1 MRNHLRT
8 QVTRVTRV
16 AAVVAACV
24 ALVATGGAA
33 SAHGGHGG
41 PGGHD
46 SGPRH
51 HTALTARQRHLVYDA
66 TKQFR
71 RPQAA
76 VAAGYVQ
83 VSECTELP
91 GVGGMGVHYIHPAL
105 AGDDVVDP
113 RKPELL
119 VYVPQRDGSL
129 RLGAVEYFVAD
140 SDQDASTDE
149 DRPSL
154 FGRYPFEGPMA
165 GHEPGMPVHYDLHV
179 WLYKHNPAG
188 QLASWNPRV
197 TCAA

>member
-1 MRNHLRT
+1 MRNNLL
-8 QVTRVTRV
+8 TRITTVIV
-16 AAVVAACV
+16 AFAAL
-24 ALVATGGAA
+24 AATGGAA
-33 SAHGGHGG
+33 SAHGD
-41 PGGHD
+41 HD
-46 SGPRH
+46 GAPRH
-51 HTALTARQRHLVYDA
+51 HSSLTARQRGIVLDA

-71 RPQAA
+71 RPTAA

-91 GVGGMGVHYIHPAL
+91 GVGGMGVHYIHPDL
-105 AGDDVVDP
+105 ASDAVVDP

-140 SDQDASTDE
+140 ADQDTATDE

-154 FGRYPFEGPMA
+154 FGRYPFDGPMA

-188 QLASWNPRV
+188 QLSSWNPRV
-197 TCAA
+197 TCTAEPEQH